1 MQCIRRSQ
9 ARGNSEWMEDHTENT
24 ILSEQQVEEQ
34 TNDQEQTEMKQSTKM
49 KQQNEMKQQ
58 TVKKRV
64 ERENVTKTK
73 YIRFSLQSSYRGV
86 PLGDGVYL
94 V

>member
-1 MQCIRRSQ
+1 
-9 ARGNSEWMEDHTENT
+9 MEDHTENT

-34 TNDQEQTEMKQSTKM
+34 TNDQEQTVM
-49 KQQNEMKQQ
+49 KQQDIKQKQQ
-58 TVKKRV
+58 TVTKRA
-64 ERENVTKTK
+64 EQENVTKTK